1 MISRLY
7 LDNFKCF
14 AEQELRL
21 APLTILSGANASGK
35 TSVLQSLLLLRQSYD
50 AGCLH
55 RGELLLSGD
64 LISVGVARDVF
75 AATAKTAQMILEVED
90 SLGVCERFK
99 FAYESG
105 QGDAYVLSPPGTMP
119 EQGDYRRT
127 PFRHPN
133 PSPGGL
139 QLRECE
145 SDSGCMSTLFRS
157 PFAYVCA
164 ERVGPRLTYPM
175 DSRSSRLRNVGTAGQ
190 YWASCL
196 ATYGDDPLPNLALE
210 YPGSRQEGQIS
221 LTRQLQLWMRQ
232 IVPELELEV
241 ERLVRT
247 DEVRIGLRN
256 QGNMTDYLRPTNI
269 GFGISYV
276 LAVVV
281 AVLVAKPDSV
291 LLLENPEAHL
301 HPFGQSQLGNFLA
314 RAAAAGLQLL
324 VETHSDHL
332 LNGARVAVKHKHL
345 LPDQTAIHFFSA
357 PSGDDPRV
365 QSPCIDKDGRID
377 RWPRGFFDQAEQD
390 LLELL

>member
-1 MISRLY
+1 MIRRLY

-21 APLTILSGANASGK
+21 EPLTILAGANASGK

-50 AGCLH
+50 AGRLQA
-55 RGELLLSGD
+55 GELLLSGD
-64 LISVGVARDVF
+64 LISIGVARDVF
-75 AATAKTAQMILEVED
+75 AATAKTPQMLLEVED
-90 SLGVCERFK
+90 DDGVRERFR
-99 FAYESG
+99 FAYETG
-105 QGDAYVLSPPGTMP
+105 QGDAYVLAPPDA
-119 EQGDYRRT
+119 ER
-127 PFRHPN
+127 
-133 PSPGGL
+133 S
-139 QLRECE
+139 EIACK
-145 SDSGCMSTLFRS
+145 SSLFRR
-157 PFAYVCA
+157 PFAYLCA

-190 YWASCL
+190 FWASCL
-196 ATYGDDPLPNLALE
+196 ATYGDDPLPNPGLE

-221 LTRQLQLWMRQ
+221 LNNQVKLWMRQ
-232 IVPELELEV
+232 IVPELEIEV

-247 DEVRIGLRN
+247 DAVRIGLRN
-256 QGNMTDYLRPTNI
+256 QGNVTDYLRPPNI
-269 GFGISYV
+269 GFGISYA

-281 AVLVAKPDSV
+281 AVLASEPDSV

-314 RAAAAGLQLL
+314 RAAAAGLQVL

-332 LNGARVAVKHKHL
+332 LNGARVAVKREHL
-345 LPDQTAIHFFSA
+345 LPSQTAVHFFSA

-365 QSPCIDKDGRID
+365 QSPRLDKDGRID
-377 RWPRGFFDQAEQD
+377 LWPRGFFDQAEQD